1 MGNGEN
7 GVPDGRINMGFRP
20 SKYVRVAL
28 SVIILFASWPAFA
41 TSDVFPRPAGLEPD
55 IRFWTR
61 VYTEIDTNAGLIHDA
76 RSLAVVYEII
86 RFPKGASQRKRNKL
100 VRDTKKK
107 YQRIL
112 TTLASGKRS
121 RLSADEKR
129 VLIMWSESV
138 SKTILKR
145 ASGDVRFQL
154 GQSNRFREGLIRS
167 GAWQAHMRV
176 TFRDA
181 GLPEELASLPHV
193 ESSFN
198 TQARSKVGAAGMWQF
213 TRSTGRRFLQIDH
226 VVDERFDPYKA
237 TRAATQLLNH
247 NLAVT
252 GSMPLALTAYNHGAA
267 GMRRAAQKLGT
278 QDIETIVRKYRSRT
292 FGFAS
297 RNFYVAFLAAV
308 DVEKDA
314 QKYFGDIRKLPIDA
328 SVVVRMSDYIP
339 VFAITKQFGV
349 SQSALKKHNPSLMAS
364 VWRGDKHIPK
374 DFALRFPE
382 SYANRDTEQL
392 MAGVSSDDRHPRQR
406 PDLFHRVERGD
417 TLSGIAAYYGI
428 SVRDLTELNALRSR
442 NFIRAGQRLRLP
454 LNGPNTQPGT
464 QAIDG
469 VYVVR
474 KGDTV
479 STIARQLR
487 IDEQVIIAANDI
499 GDGSRIF
506 AGQSLRVVPGK
517 SANKIQPQRA
527 SLQAPP
533 VPPSPQSAKPALA
546 PKDLGIPAVP
556 AVQVV
561 AVEPAVSAPDSY
573 IDVLSAALTEQ
584 DLVAFIYE
592 PVGNEPAVDSLRIL
606 EVEENAEPVS
616 ETEMA
621 DLGPSLAGVAHAPV
635 SADPTDYSIADN
647 TSIEVQ
653 ALETLGH
660 YAEWLD
666 IRASQLRRINKIPFG
681 KPVVIGKRLDLD
693 FSKVDTEKFV
703 ARRMHY
709 HANIQAD
716 FFARYRID
724 GVRNHVVKRGDS
736 LWLLSVK
743 RYDVPVWLLRQY
755 NPDLDIDRIRPG
767 TNVIFPMLSTRPGIS
782 DPATESL
789 DAA

>member
-1 MGNGEN
+1 MG
-7 GVPDGRINMGFRP
+7 GRINIGLRA
-20 SKYVRVAL
+20 SKYVRIAI
-28 SVIILFASWPAFA
+28 SVIFLFASWPALA
-41 TSDVFPRPAGLEPD
+41 TSDAFTRPAGLEPD
-55 IRFWTR
+55 IQFWIR
-61 VYTEIDTNAGLIHDA
+61 VYTEIDTSEGFIHDA

-100 VRDTKKK
+100 VRESKKK

-112 TTLASGKRS
+112 TTLANGKRS

-129 VLIMWSESV
+129 VLAMWPESV

-145 ASGDVRFQL
+145 ATGDIRFQL

-167 GAWQAHMRV
+167 GVWQANMRD

-198 TQARSKVGAAGMWQF
+198 TQAKSKVGAAGMWQF
-213 TRSTGRRFLQIDH
+213 TRSTGRRFMQIDH

-237 TRAATQLLNH
+237 TQAATQLLNH

-252 GSMPLALTAYNHGAA
+252 GSIPLALTAYNHGAA
-267 GMRRAAQKLGT
+267 GMRRASRKLGT
-278 QDIETIVRKYRSRT
+278 QDIEVIVRKYRSRT

-308 DVEKDA
+308 DVEKNA
-314 QKYFGDIRKLPIDA
+314 EEYFGDIRKLPVDA
-328 SVVVRMSDYIP
+328 TVVVRMSDYIP
-339 VFAITKQFGV
+339 VSAITKQFSV

-374 DFALRFPE
+374 GFALRLPE
-382 SYANRDTEQL
+382 SFANRDTVEI
-392 MAGVSSDDRHPRQR
+392 MAGVSSDDRYANQR

-454 LNGPNTQPGT
+454 LNGPGIQ
-464 QAIDG
+464 QDARAIDG

-479 STIARQLR
+479 STIARQLG
-487 IDEQVIIAANDI
+487 IDKQLILAANDI

-506 AGQSLRVVPGK
+506 AGQSLSVVPGK
-517 SANKIQPQRA
+517 SVKVAQPGQP
-527 SLQAPP
+527 APQVAKSAAATVSAPGPAPAPGEEAAP
-533 VPPSPQSAKPALA
+533 VP
-546 PKDLGIPAVP
+546 
-556 AVQVV
+556 QVV
-561 AVEPAVSAPDSY
+561 AIEPVVIAPDSSF
-573 IDVLSAALTEQ
+573 DVLSAALTDQ
-584 DLVAFIYE
+584 DQVAFVYE
-592 PVGNEPAVDSLRIL
+592 PVGNEPAVDLLRIL
-606 EVEENAEPVS
+606 EAEENAEPVS
-616 ETEMA
+616 EIEMA
-621 DLGPSLAGVAHAPV
+621 DVGPSLAGAAHAPV
-635 SADPTDYSIADN
+635 SADPTDYSVADD

-666 IRASQLRRINKIPFG
+666 IRASQLRRVNKMSFG

-693 FSKVDTEKFV
+693 FSRVDKEKFV
-703 ARRMHY
+703 SRRTQY
-709 HANIQAD
+709 HASIQAE
-716 FFARYRID
+716 FFARYQID
-724 GVRNHVVKRGDS
+724 GVQNHVVKRGDS
-736 LWLLSVK
+736 LWLLSVRK
-743 RYDVPVWLLRQY
+743 YEVPVWLLRQY
-755 NPDLDIDRIRPG
+755 NPDLDIDRVRPG
-767 TNVIFPMLSTRPGIS
+767 TSVIFPMVSMRPGVP